1 LGIPAVFHSE
11 IDKLHQHGSTSAS
24 RNFGNGLSLRRAHP
38 LRHAGRAVKAPEGM
52 QFEIRADDPALRQFK
67 EMAHR
72 RGRRRQFN
80 EPHRPPHHHVLTV
93 GNAR

>member
-1 LGIPAVFHSE
+1 
-11 IDKLHQHGSTSAS
+11 
-24 RNFGNGLSLRRAHP
+24 
-38 LRHAGRAVKAPEGM
+38 M
-52 QFEIRADDPALRQFK
+52 QLEVRADDPALRQFK
-67 EMAHR
+67 EIAHR